1 MLHLSNTIGRVL
13 FGCIAAAFLFSCS
26 SVQHEDMAT
35 PCPYTEQSLDAAFKA
50 GQVDASADVAKGI
63 LKIKYW
69 GMRQYYGIEKL
80 FKEKYN
86 IELENVAVCFVSLQ
100 DDEYIR
106 GYNSIS
112 QKAIQDKYGK
122 DFFEKAYQEALKA
135 YPLKSK
141 ADFYDNKFMPEEWTA
156 GGA

>member
-1 MLHLSNTIGRVL
+1 MHLSNTIGRVL
-13 FGCIAAAFLFSCS
+13 FGCIAATVLSSCS
-26 SVQHEDMAT
+26 SVQQEDMAT
-35 PCPYTEQSLDAAFKA
+35 PCPYTEQSLDAAFKE
-50 GQVDASADVAKGI
+50 GQVDARADVAKGI

-122 DFFEKAYQEALKA
+122 DFFEKAYQEALKT

-141 ADFYDNKFMPEEWTA
+141 TDFHENKFMPEERTT